1 MTKSQSATRLLHMR
15 VRDVLVK
22 MSISYISSTRIR
34 PGEVM
39 KSKYRI
45 ILHLVDDLPM
55 DDYADIF
62 LEPSVS
68 RHQAGLL
75 IRNQIYRDRPS

>member
-1 MTKSQSATRLLHMR
+1 
-15 VRDVLVK
+15 
-22 MSISYISSTRIR
+22 
-34 PGEVM
+34 M

-68 RHQAGLL
+68 RHQADLL

>member
-1 MTKSQSATRLLHMR
+1 
-15 VRDVLVK
+15 
-22 MSISYISSTRIR
+22 
-34 PGEVM
+34 M

-68 RHQAGLL
+68 RHQADLL
-75 IRNQIYRDRPS
+75 IRIRSTEIGRADVIVMF